1 MATVFI
7 READKRPYEV
17 TSMGTRQLQSKMFGR
32 EVTFDYSETWI
43 GYSLLSL
50 RLVMGFVFL
59 IPGLQQWWNPDFSV
73 RGLLVYGIPK
83 GNPLA
88 DFWATLGNEFAI
100 YLTPLN
106 ILGLTFIGLA
116 LIFGV
121 FVRFSALMGST
132 LMFFYYL
139 TALHGGLLEGLPLA
153 NGYVIDDHIVY
164 ILLLFGLGAFGSGRI
179 LGLDAKLEELEIVK
193 KYPKLRLLL
202 G

>member
-1 MATVFI
+1 
-7 READKRPYEV
+7 
-17 TSMGTRQLQSKMFGR
+17 MGTKELQSQMFGR
-32 EVTFDYSETWI
+32 DVSFDYSETWV

-50 RLVMGFVFL
+50 RVVMGFVFL

-83 GNPLA
+83 GNPLI
-88 DFWATLGNEFAI
+88 DFWAYLGNEWAI
-100 YLTPLN
+100 LFTPMN
-106 ILGLTFIGLA
+106 ILGLTCIGLA
-116 LIFGV
+116 LIVGA
-121 FVRFSALMGST
+121 FVRFSAFTGSVM
-132 LMFFYYL
+132 MFFYYL
-139 TALHGGLLEGLPLA
+139 TALHGGPLEGLPLA

-179 LGLDAKLEELEIVK
+179 LGVDAWLEETSIVQ